1 MVSPIPVIKMMP
13 SINLSI
19 PKIGREE
26 LGLPTNKFIFL
37 FIFDFFSRLERKNPL
52 ATITAFKKAFRNS
65 NPDVLLLIKSSNSQ
79 RFSSDKS
86 RLINTIRDSPNIKHI
101 DGYLSNVFEKIG
113 IFDSDLTQLLDIDMW
128 LRIMGNYKIAFVDQT
143 LSELRIHPQQQTQ
156 LNLTSGKNAQ
166 DYQRFYQKILDNSV
180 YSFLAPEVKETVR
193 QKLGF
198 LLKQDFAQ
206 LANLVEQY
214 RRYPA
219 DESVLN
225 SLRKLRR
232 QLAEKL
238 LGLSNEQLK
247 YFYQAEIG
255 EIYKLLLNS
264 GIKNEVLT
272 AFEKEFVANL
282 QENFYATNILQGIL
296 VFILYRFA
304 FQLPINYRQAV
315 LPKWIFTDFLNF
327 LFARPLNFQE
337 VGELEKYCQYVKDLI
352 VYLKGNIFSNSNLEV
367 RQSIAA
373 FLGDNLDLKI
383 LSCCD
388 F

>member
-1 MVSPIPVIKMMP
+1 MLKPNCIEELVKLAETDPEIGLVFSRRRVILEPGAENNSTCVAAYRGTQDLHKDW
-13 SINLSI
+13 SNLKTIQSGKDLLLDSNLMKYRLNKIGEPTTVLI
-19 PKIGREE
+19 PK
-26 LGLPTNKFIFL
+26 
-37 FIFDFFSRLERKNPL
+37 
-52 ATITAFKKAFRNS
+52 A
-65 NPDVLLLIKSSNSQ
+65 
-79 RFSSDKS
+79 
-86 RLINTIRDSPNIKHI
+86 
-101 DGYLSNVFEKIG
+101 VFEKIG

-166 DYQRFYQKILDNSV
+166 DYQRFYHKILDNSV

-315 LPKWIFTDFLNF
+315 LPKWIFTDFMNF
-327 LFARPLNFQE
+327 LFARTLNFQE